1 MLLVGEFMKK
11 MIALLVLVIPIYF
24 AGLGIKWMRDAVF
37 GILVPELHF
46 IWLQFVIGFIL
57 MVLGVS
63 FVGGYILHI
72 EKKSKRAQEKFYKKQ
87 ENQS

>member
-1 MLLVGEFMKK
+1 MKK
-11 MIALLVLVIPIYF
+11 FIALLVLVIPIYF

-37 GILVPELHF
+37 GLLVPELHY
-46 IWLQFVIGFIL
+46 IWLQFFIGFIL
-57 MVLGVS
+57 MILGVS

-87 ENQS
+87 EDHTN